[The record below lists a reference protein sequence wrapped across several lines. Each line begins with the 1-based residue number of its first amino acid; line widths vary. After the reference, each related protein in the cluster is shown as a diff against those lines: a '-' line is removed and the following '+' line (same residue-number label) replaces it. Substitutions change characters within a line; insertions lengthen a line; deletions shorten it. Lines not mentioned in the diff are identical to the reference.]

1 MSSKFETYYKEI
13 RQRRAQLSGQFPENA
28 CLVVAAGCVTEVTLD
43 IAARLL
49 TENTH
54 SLASDDQGRA
64 FRETQTAARARSVPA
79 ETLDEV
85 KRLFAATMRER
96 GTRVS

>member
-1 MSSKFETYYKEI
+1 MSKFETYYKEI
-13 RQRRAQLSGQFPENA
+13 RQHRAELSRKFPDNA

-54 SLASDDQGRA
+54 FLASDEQARV
-64 FRETQTAARARSVPA
+64 FREAQALTRARTTSDPITSA
-79 ETLDEV
+79 
-85 KRLFAATMRER
+85 RLQFGLLVGKGEQRQ
-96 GTRVS
+96 